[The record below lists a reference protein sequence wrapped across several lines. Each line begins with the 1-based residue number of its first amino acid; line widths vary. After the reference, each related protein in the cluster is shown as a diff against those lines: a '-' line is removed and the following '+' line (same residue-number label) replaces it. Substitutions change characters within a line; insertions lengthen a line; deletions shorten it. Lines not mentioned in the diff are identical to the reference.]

1 MYTPTEHEEVLAT
14 AIVNAAFAVHTY
26 LGPGLLESVYEKCLC
41 YELRSRGIPFR
52 SQKRIPL
59 VYKGEVI
66 DNGLQFDLLVDDR
79 VLCELKSVEATHPI
93 YLAQILSLLRLADL
107 HLGFLINFNVVR
119 IKDGIRRIIR
129 S

>member
-1 MYTPTEHEEVLAT
+1 M
-14 AIVNAAFAVHTY
+14 HTY

-119 IKDGIRRIIR
+119 IKDGIRRVIR